1 MQHNS
6 SCTAVVRLKLH
17 GSMLFTVHTCAFSGL
32 VQIAGCNCCMIVEIA
47 NIHPMSCGS
56 TGCVQYRSWQK
67 HVGLRTI
74 CDKLTCFGFHDGI
87 VYV

>member
-1 MQHNS
+1 M
-6 SCTAVVRLKLH
+6 AVKL
-17 GSMLFTVHTCAFSGL
+17 
-32 VQIAGCNCCMIVEIA
+32 
-47 NIHPMSCGS
+47 NILPVPYGS
-56 TGCVQYRSWQK
+56 TDSVQYPSWQK